1 MAGKKKGRKEK
12 NKELEEDEQSMNFRA
27 EISKLKRKKA
37 VEKSSFTRIK
47 HQLIESI
54 AEDELSSQNE
64 VRSLRAKL
72 SDQQEQVINV
82 LVELSHQY
90 EKFNDNENVELIN
103 NEIEEINNE
112 FEKIMKDA
120 NGYLASHKG
129 DGSSIGT
136 RVSSKMS
143 QLYVSE
149 ARAREQEK
157 RVREELQAKE
167 HILRQKQQQ
176 LEEKYRAEKT
186 RLEQELA
193 AQKIKLQEASKKT
206 KQCHQQLETEI
217 ETELGMDHGEA
228 DNETASFMIERPCV
242 NAYNRNVYEQEA
254 QSARHINSKAADIG
268 QDLWKQLKRVSI
280 PVFYGD
286 KKTYEM
292 WKAAF
297 TACIDQAPA
306 TAEYKLLQLRQYLS
320 GEALSA
326 IDGLGHS
333 AFAYEAAKE
342 RLERKYGGTRRK
354 VMIYLDELDNFKPIR
369 EDHPRDIERFA
380 DLLDVAVTNLREAKL
395 TEELGSG
402 TLYHKLLR
410 KMTEKMLSRF
420 KRWVYEHQK
429 NEDVETLRQFIIEEA
444 EFQVAAAET
453 IHGFHKNMVT
463 RPKNSSSSFF
473 GADDRSKKLKF
484 LRKCYVCQNDHMI
497 WDCSAFK
504 SKKVNQR
511 WEIAKKQKLCFKC
524 LRSNHLARAC
534 RNSRICGIDGCTDT
548 HNRLLHKNKEDVV
561 DKVKTRETEKGH
573 EGESVESS
581 HTSTLSKEKQDEV
594 KFVSLRT
601 VPVVL
606 KNGNKKIVVNA
617 LLDDG
622 STKTYLNSDVATE
635 LDLKG
640 ERQNVTV
647 SMLNGVADS
656 LETMPV
662 EFQLESL
669 DGKLKTQIQAL
680 TVNRVTGNLRAVN
693 WVKMANN
700 WKHLKDI
707 KFPSVGPKPTI
718 DILIGV
724 DHADLHCAQREV
736 KGKANEPVAR
746 LTPLGWTCVGDCNGQ
761 VISTNFVM
769 SPKDDRELI
778 KINSTI
784 RKLWEI
790 EGDESI
796 KDKTLMCPEDIE
808 ALEMVKNSLEYH
820 DGRYEIRIPWKKERK
835 LDDNYEMA
843 LNRLANTEKR
853 LLRDIQL
860 GNSYNEIIQQYLR
873 KGYLEKVDKESGKDC
888 WYLPHFPVLRPD
900 KATTKVRIV
909 FDGSAKYNGMS
920 VNDVIHQGPKLQQDL
935 VKVLLRFRKHPVAL
949 VCDIAEMYLQIGI
962 HPDDRQYQR
971 ILWRN
976 MDQTAEPDVLQFNR
990 MVFGINSSPFGAQFV
1005 SQEHARRSAE
1015 ELPMAASS
1023 VLDSTYMDDTMDSVT
1038 DDEAGIKLY
1047 TELSELWHSAGM
1059 YARKWLSNS
1068 TAVLKVI
1075 PETDRAENIDL
1086 DAGELPSVKTL
1097 GIVWNAQRDVFTYKS
1112 VKQAEG
1118 TTYTKRFLLKEMAT
1132 LFDPLGFISPYV
1144 IRIKVIMQELW
1155 LRGLNWDD
1163 ELPGNVVTKIK
1174 AWFHELE
1181 KLPLIQ
1187 IPRCL
1192 RTTSLVTS
1200 QFIHVF
1206 TDASSEAYGA
1216 VAYLQSVYESG
1227 EYSSRLIITE
1237 NSQWRYIP
1245 TKKNPADLLSRGLS
1259 VTALVQNEN
1268 EYWTQ
1273 HPEIHDVPVYYASS
1287 LAKKCMAV
1295 YQTYI
1300 GAMNEKIR
1308 KQINVSNPFVFK
1320 HISNLK
1326 SIDQFDDIGPS
1337 VVMASPGMMQ
1347 SGLSRELF
1355 ETWCA
1360 DRKNG
1365 VIIAGYCV
1373 EGTLAKDLMREPEE
1387 IVTMSGQNLP
1397 LKMQVSYISFSAHAD
1412 YEQLNEFVNI
1422 LKPPHIVLV
1431 HGEQNEMSRLKAAL
1445 IRDFDE
1451 KGLSHIQVYN
1461 PKNVQSVQLHFRGE
1475 KMAKVIGSLASEQPA
1490 NGKSISG
1497 LLLKRGFNYHIMS
1510 PNDLQNYTDLATSS
1524 ITQRQ
1529 ILHFRAPFNI
1539 VYYCLQTL
1547 AGKVEKLEIQG
1558 KQAFKVFDAITI
1570 YQEKGSVI
1578 IEWPSNPVNDM
1589 YADCVLT
1596 VILQVEGNP
1605 QFVQELQDWQHQI

>member
-228 DNETASFMIERPCV
+228 DNETANFMIERPCV

-380 DLLDVAVTNLREAKL
+380 DLLDVAVTNLREAKR

-504 SKKVNQR
+504 RKKVNQR

-581 HTSTLSKEKQDEV
+581 HTSTLSKEKQDEL

-601 VPVVL
+601 VSVVL

-693 WVKMANN
+693 WIKMANN

-853 LLRDIQL
+853 LLRDKQL

-873 KGYLEKVDKESGKDC
+873 KGYLEKVDTEDYHPSRRWRRVQELVRHFWKRWMKE
-888 WYLPHFPVLRPD
+888 WLPSLSPRRKWNKEQGDL
-900 KATTKVRIV
+900 K
-909 FDGSAKYNGMS
+909 
-920 VNDVIHQGPKLQQDL
+920 VNDVVLIISPDTPRGNWPLGRV
-935 VKVLLRFRKHPVAL
+935 VKVFPGSDGHVRVVQVKV
-949 VCDIAEMYLQIGI
+949 
-962 HPDDRQYQR
+962 
-971 ILWRN
+971 
-976 MDQTAEPDVLQFNR
+976 
-990 MVFGINSSPFGAQFV
+990 GAK
-1005 SQEHARRSAE
+1005 E
-1015 ELPMAASS
+1015 
-1023 VLDSTYMDDTMDSVT
+1023 
-1038 DDEAGIKLY
+1038 IK
-1047 TELSELWHSAGM
+1047 
-1059 YARKWLSNS
+1059 RP
-1068 TAVLKVI
+1068 I
-1075 PETDRAENIDL
+1075 
-1086 DAGELPSVKTL
+1086 
-1097 GIVWNAQRDVFTYKS
+1097 
-1112 VKQAEG
+1112 
-1118 TTYTKRFLLKEMAT
+1118 
-1132 LFDPLGFISPYV
+1132 
-1144 IRIKVIMQELW
+1144 
-1155 LRGLNWDD
+1155 
-1163 ELPGNVVTKIK
+1163 
-1174 AWFHELE
+1174 
-1181 KLPLIQ
+1181 
-1187 IPRCL
+1187 
-1192 RTTSLVTS
+1192 
-1200 QFIHVF
+1200 
-1206 TDASSEAYGA
+1206 
-1216 VAYLQSVYESG
+1216 
-1227 EYSSRLIITE
+1227 SRLCPLE
-1237 NSQWRYIP
+1237 FS
-1245 TKKNPADLLSRGLS
+1245 
-1259 VTALVQNEN
+1259 
-1268 EYWTQ
+1268 
-1273 HPEIHDVPVYYASS
+1273 
-1287 LAKKCMAV
+1287 
-1295 YQTYI
+1295 
-1300 GAMNEKIR
+1300 
-1308 KQINVSNPFVFK
+1308 
-1320 HISNLK
+1320 
-1326 SIDQFDDIGPS
+1326 
-1337 VVMASPGMMQ
+1337 
-1347 SGLSRELF
+1347 
-1355 ETWCA
+1355 
-1360 DRKNG
+1360 
-1365 VIIAGYCV
+1365 
-1373 EGTLAKDLMREPEE
+1373 
-1387 IVTMSGQNLP
+1387 SGQWCLMTVFI
-1397 LKMQVSYISFSAHAD
+1397 K
-1412 YEQLNEFVNI
+1412 E
-1422 LKPPHIVLV
+1422 
-1431 HGEQNEMSRLKAAL
+1431 GE
-1445 IRDFDE
+1445 
-1451 KGLSHIQVYN
+1451 
-1461 PKNVQSVQLHFRGE
+1461 
-1475 KMAKVIGSLASEQPA
+1475 
-1490 NGKSISG
+1490 NGQK
-1497 LLLKRGFNYHIMS
+1497 KTTRNF
-1510 PNDLQNYTDLATSS
+1510 
-1524 ITQRQ
+1524 
-1529 ILHFRAPFNI
+1529 
-1539 VYYCLQTL
+1539 
-1547 AGKVEKLEIQG
+1547 
-1558 KQAFKVFDAITI
+1558 
-1570 YQEKGSVI
+1570 
-1578 IEWPSNPVNDM
+1578 
-1589 YADCVLT
+1589 
-1596 VILQVEGNP
+1596 
-1605 QFVQELQDWQHQI
+1605 

>member
-176 LEEKYRAEKT
+176 LEENYRAEKT

-193 AQKIKLQEASKKT
+193 AQKRKLQEASKKT

-217 ETELGMDHGEA
+217 ETELGMGHGEA

-380 DLLDVAVTNLREAKL
+380 DLLDVAVTNLREAKR

-853 LLRDIQL
+853 LLKDKQL

-873 KGYLEKVDKESGKDC
+873 KGYLEKVDKEPGKDC

-1155 LRGLNWDD
+1155 LHGLNWDD

-1259 VTALVQNEN
+1259 VTALVQNESWWN
-1268 EYWTQ
+1268 
-1273 HPEIHDVPVYYASS
+1273 
-1287 LAKKCMAV
+1287 
-1295 YQTYI
+1295 
-1300 GAMNEKIR
+1300 
-1308 KQINVSNPFVFK
+1308 
-1320 HISNLK
+1320 
-1326 SIDQFDDIGPS
+1326 GPS
-1337 VVMASPGMMQ
+1337 F
-1347 SGLSRELF
+1347 LY
-1355 ETWCA
+1355 
-1360 DRKNG
+1360 N
-1365 VIIAGYCV
+1365 
-1373 EGTLAKDLMREPEE
+1373 PEE
-1387 IVTMSGQNLP
+1387 SWPDNQFQVTDEA
-1397 LKMQVSYISFSAHAD
+1397 ISEMKKTAVDTTALFVTEKSDEILDPKRYSKWNRLIKVNAWVNRF
-1412 YEQLNEFVNI
+1412 LNNC
-1422 LKPPHIVLV
+1422 
-1431 HGEQNEMSRLKAAL
+1431 R
-1445 IRDFDE
+1445 R
-1451 KGLSHIQVYN
+1451 
-1461 PKNVQSVQLHFRGE
+1461 PKHLR
-1475 KMAKVIGSLASEQPA
+1475 
-1490 NGKSISG
+1490 
-1497 LLLKRGFNYHIMS
+1497 
-1510 PNDLQNYTDLATSS
+1510 
-1524 ITQRQ
+1524 
-1529 ILHFRAPFNI
+1529 
-1539 VYYCLQTL
+1539 
-1547 AGKVEKLEIQG
+1547 
-1558 KQAFKVFDAITI
+1558 
-1570 YQEKGSVI
+1570 
-1578 IEWPSNPVNDM
+1578 
-1589 YADCVLT
+1589 
-1596 VILQVEGNP
+1596 
-1605 QFVQELQDWQHQI
+1605 